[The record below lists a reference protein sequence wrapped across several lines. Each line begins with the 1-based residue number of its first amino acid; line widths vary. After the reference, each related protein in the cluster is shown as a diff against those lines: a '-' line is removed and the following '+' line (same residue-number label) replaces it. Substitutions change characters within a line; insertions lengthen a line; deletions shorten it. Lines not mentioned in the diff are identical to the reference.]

1 MEIERKFEISGFP
14 EGLPLLEEATMRQ
27 GYLCTAP
34 AVRIRSTEQEG
45 KVSYMLCI
53 KGAGTL
59 MREEIETPIAADVFL
74 RIERLIGL
82 PLINK
87 EYRAY
92 ALPGG
97 EKLEVS
103 LVDEGEPAEFMY
115 AEVEFASEEEANA
128 FVPPAFLGRDLT
140 ELPGS
145 SMSAYWNR
153 KVALA
158 AAKRDPRR
166 EEV

>member
-1 MEIERKFEISGFP
+1 MEIERKFEMKGFP
-14 EGLPLLEEATMRQ
+14 QDLPLLEEATMRQ

-34 AVRIRSTEQEG
+34 VVRIRSAEHEG
-45 KVSYMLCI
+45 KISYMLCI
-53 KGAGTL
+53 KGSGTL
-59 MREEIETPIAADVFL
+59 VREEIETPITADVFL
-74 RIERLIGL
+74 NIEKMIGL

-103 LVDEGEPAEFMY
+103 LVDEGEPTEFMY

-128 FVPPAFLGRDLT
+128 FVPPAFLGRELT

-153 KVALA
+153 KTALA

-166 EEV
+166 EEI

>member
-14 EGLPLLEEATMRQ
+14 KDLPLLEEAMMRQ

-34 AVRIRSTEQEG
+34 AVRIRSTEHEG
-45 KVSYMLCI
+45 KIGYMLCI

-59 MREEIETPIAADVFL
+59 VREEIETPITVDVFL
-74 RIERLIGL
+74 NIEKMIGL
-82 PLINK
+82 PLVNK

-103 LVDEGEPAEFMY
+103 LVDEGEPTEFMY
-115 AEVEFASEEEANA
+115 AEVEFASEEEAKT
-128 FVPPAFLGRDLT
+128 FVPPAFLGRELT

-153 KVALA
+153 KAALA

-166 EEV
+166 EEI

>member
-1 MEIERKFEISGFP
+1 MEIERKFEIGGFP
-14 EGLPLLEEATMRQ
+14 KGLPLLEEAMMRQ

-34 AVRIRSTEQEG
+34 AVRIRSTEREG
-45 KVSYMLCI
+45 KISYMLCI

-59 MREEIETPIAADVFL
+59 VREEIETPITADVFL
-74 RIERLIGL
+74 NIEKMIGL
-82 PLINK
+82 PLVNK

-103 LVDEGEPAEFMY
+103 LVDEGEPTEFMY
-115 AEVEFASEEEANA
+115 AEVEFASEEEAKA
-128 FVPPAFLGRDLT
+128 FAPPAFLGRELT

-153 KVALA
+153 KTALA

>member
-14 EGLPLLEEATMRQ
+14 KDLPLLEEAMMRQ

-34 AVRIRSTEQEG
+34 AVRIRSTERGGEI
-45 KVSYMLCI
+45 SYMLCI

-59 MREEIETPIAADVFL
+59 VREEIETPITADVFL
-74 RIERLIGL
+74 RVERLIGL
-82 PLINK
+82 PLVNK

-103 LVDEGEPAEFMY
+103 LVDEGEPTEFMY
-115 AEVEFASEEEANA
+115 AEVEFASEEEAKA
-128 FVPPAFLGRDLT
+128 FAPPAFLGRELT

-153 KVALA
+153 KAAVA

-166 EEV
+166 EEI